1 MSVGILALFL
11 LPCSGR
17 AKQMETNVDQAST
30 TKQADGATQ
39 SATEATSA
47 GATQADTQQ
56 QETVENL
63 PEWAQTLIKGLR
75 KENEK
80 RRRQADEERT
90 QAEEKR
96 LADEKKWQELAEQ
109 RAKERDEY
117 KPYKER
123 YEALATAQRAALT
136 AETAKWPA
144 EVKALLPG
152 DDADV
157 QTLADAVTKAR
168 KLVEALTGKA
178 DAAKGQGQP
187 PPPAGKAGAGAG
199 NEAARQA
206 SVAAYYREL

>member
-1 MSVGILALFL
+1 
-11 LPCSGR
+11 
-17 AKQMETNVDQAST
+17 MENQTEPAAQVTEEQSQPASP
-30 TKQADGATQ
+30 
-39 SATEATSA
+39 A
-47 GATQADTQQ
+47 GAQNTDTQPQEHMIPKARFDEVNAELRKLQKAMADT
-56 QETVENL
+56 
-63 PEWAQTLIKGLR
+63 
-75 KENEK
+75 EK
-80 RRRQADEERT
+80 QRQD
-90 QAEEKR
+90 AEAK
-96 LADEKKWQELAEQ
+96 ALAEQ
-109 RAKERDEY
+109 GKYKELYESTLAELNDH

-168 KLVEALTGKA
+168 KLVEALTGKT

>member
-1 MSVGILALFL
+1 M
-11 LPCSGR
+11 
-17 AKQMETNVDQAST
+17 
-30 TKQADGATQ
+30 AD
-39 SATEATSA
+39 E
-47 GATQADTQQ
+47 QQ
-56 QETVENL
+56 QSEQQ
-63 PEWAQTLIKGLR
+63 AQANGQPTGADPG
-75 KENEK
+75 EK
-80 RRRQADEERT
+80 TESGKTFT
-90 QAEEKR
+90 QAELDAIVKERIERERRK
-96 LADEKKWQELAEQ
+96 ADEATKKAAQDAEAKVLTEQGKYKELYEAIV
-109 RAKERDEY
+109 AERDEY
-117 KPYKER
+117 KPYRER
-123 YEALATAQRAALT
+123 YEALATQQRAALM